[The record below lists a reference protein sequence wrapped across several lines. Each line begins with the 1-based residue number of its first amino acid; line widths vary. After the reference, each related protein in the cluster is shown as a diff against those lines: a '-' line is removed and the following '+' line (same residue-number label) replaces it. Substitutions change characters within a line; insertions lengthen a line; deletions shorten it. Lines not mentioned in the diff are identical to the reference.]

1 MAVVL
6 IRACIL
12 YVIITFS
19 LRLMGKRQLG
29 ELQPSE
35 LVVTILISNI
45 ASVPVEDSSMPMLM
59 GVVPIITLVCLDVIM
74 SAVMLKFPKFRRLMI
89 GSPRVIMS
97 EGVIMQKEMKRL
109 RYTVDDL
116 VEAMHEEQ
124 IFDITQVYY
133 AIVETTGK
141 IHFLKKKDYQ
151 SAEKADVACGGSSDD
166 PPAVII
172 RDGREDPE
180 QMKFMGLGM
189 GWLHEQLRQLHGGK
203 IAVRHQP
210 EGHGGVLKFHPRAV
224 RFQLG
229 GDARERLRRADGHLR
244 RAVRPADAVQGKVK
258 AHVVIVY
265 GSVRRVAAAACLQKL
280 RAQAQRLLP
289 RAVRRAAGCQDQHT
303 DRCQKKQSPSAAQR
317 ITRSS

>member
-45 ASVPVEDSSMPMLM
+45 AAIPVEDSSVPMLM
-59 GVVPIITLVCLDVIM
+59 GVVPILTLVSLDIIV
-74 SAVMLKFPKFRRLMI
+74 SAIMLKFPKFRKLII

-116 VEAMHEEQ
+116 VEAMREEQ
-124 IFDITQVYY
+124 IFDINEIYY

-151 SAEKADVACGGSSDD
+151 NAEKADISCGGSSSD

-172 RDGREDPE
+172 RDGREDEE
-180 QMKFMGLGM
+180 QLNSMGLGM
-189 GWLHEQLRQLHGGK
+189 GWLRQQLREQQLSIK
-203 IAVRHQP
+203 DVF
-210 EGHGGVLKFHPRAV
+210 LMT
-224 RFQLG
+224 
-229 GDARERLRRADGHLR
+229 ADRNGQNTIIKR
-244 RAVRPADAVQGKVK
+244 
-258 AHVVIVY
+258 
-265 GSVRRVAAAACLQKL
+265 QK
-280 RAQAQRLLP
+280 
-289 RAVRRAAGCQDQHT
+289 G
-303 DRCQKKQSPSAAQR
+303 
-317 ITRSS
+317 I

>member
-45 ASVPVEDSSMPMLM
+45 AAIPVEDSSVPMLM
-59 GVVPIITLVCLDVIM
+59 GVVPILTLVSLDVIV
-74 SAVMLKFPKFRRLMI
+74 SAIMLKFPKFRKLII

-116 VEAMHEEQ
+116 VEAMREEQ
-124 IFDITQVYY
+124 IFDINEIYY

-151 SAEKADVACGGSSDD
+151 NAEKADIGCGGSSGD

-172 RDGREDPE
+172 RDGREDEE
-180 QMKFMGLGM
+180 QLNSMGLGM
-189 GWLHEQLRQLHGGK
+189 GWLRQQLREQ
-203 IAVRHQP
+203 
-210 EGHGGVLKFHPRAV
+210 
-224 RFQLG
+224 QLG
-229 GDARERLRRADGHLR
+229 IKDVFLMTADRNGQNTIIKR
-244 RAVRPADAVQGKVK
+244 
-258 AHVVIVY
+258 
-265 GSVRRVAAAACLQKL
+265 
-280 RAQAQRLLP
+280 QRGL
-289 RAVRRAAGCQDQHT
+289 
-303 DRCQKKQSPSAAQR
+303 
-317 ITRSS
+317 

>member
-45 ASVPVEDSSMPMLM
+45 AAIPVEDSSVPMLM
-59 GVVPIITLVCLDVIM
+59 GVVPILTLVSLDVIV
-74 SAVMLKFPKFRRLMI
+74 SAIMLKFPKFRKLII

-116 VEAMHEEQ
+116 VEAMREEQ
-124 IFDITQVYY
+124 IFDINEIYY

-151 SAEKADVACGGSSDD
+151 NAEKTDVGCGGSSSD

-172 RDGREDPE
+172 RDGREDEE
-180 QMKFMGLGM
+180 QLNSMGLGM
-189 GWLHEQLRQLHGGK
+189 GWLRQQLREQ
-203 IAVRHQP
+203 
-210 EGHGGVLKFHPRAV
+210 
-224 RFQLG
+224 QLG
-229 GDARERLRRADGHLR
+229 IKDVFLMTADRNGQNTIIKR
-244 RAVRPADAVQGKVK
+244 
-258 AHVVIVY
+258 
-265 GSVRRVAAAACLQKL
+265 
-280 RAQAQRLLP
+280 QRGL
-289 RAVRRAAGCQDQHT
+289 
-303 DRCQKKQSPSAAQR
+303 
-317 ITRSS
+317 